1 MVTNNTLYIAG
12 ILCVAVVLAAFL
24 AGCATPSTNNRLSN
38 HGTNWGEGSID
49 AIDVG
54 RPESVI
60 ADDPVDTFGTPGF

>member
-1 MVTNNTLYIAG
+1 MVTDKTLYIAG
-12 ILCVAVVLAAFL
+12 ILCIVVVLAAFL
-24 AGCATPSTNNRLSN
+24 AGCATPGRNNHLSN
-38 HGTNWGEGSID
+38 HGTNWGEGSIA